1 MASVAKK
8 KRKQTKR
15 VTTSRKKESLR
26 SNNVCN
32 LYISREFEATQA
44 VEAMQAVKDKET
56 WPQSLRSGSSVKRD
70 AQSASRLA
78 PEMFDSVKAELSKLV
93 RLKKL
98 KVQHVMFAETEF
110 NCSRLCASIFLNLDA
125 EKQSDFIIKAMKLE
139 KELTNKRRKIG

>member
-1 MASVAKK
+1 MATVAKK
-8 KRKQTKR
+8 RFICQ
-15 VTTSRKKESLR
+15 
-26 SNNVCN
+26 N
-32 LYISREFEATQA
+32 
-44 VEAMQAVKDKET
+44 
-56 WPQSLRSGSSVKRD
+56 

-98 KVQHVMFAETEF
+98 KVQHVMLAETEF